1 MCVGRGRREVAAWP
15 GSREVLQDNN
25 KNTQKAAI
33 HIRGIRGVVIS
44 TSSTCTQ
51 VLNLPPS

>member
-1 MCVGRGRREVAAWP
+1 MAAWP